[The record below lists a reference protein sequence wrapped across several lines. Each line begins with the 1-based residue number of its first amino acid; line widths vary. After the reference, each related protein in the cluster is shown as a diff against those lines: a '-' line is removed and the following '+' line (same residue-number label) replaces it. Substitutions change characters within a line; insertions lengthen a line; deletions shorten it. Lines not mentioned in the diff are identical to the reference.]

1 MAREEDIG
9 VLRRE
14 LLAICEWDKMLSYCL
29 SGDTRKLYS
38 EEVQS
43 YKARVLRRRRATAWC
58 RRVAPAR
65 AKCLPPQSDRPQPWR
80 RDRPSGFASSRS

>member
-14 LLAICEWDKMLSYCL
+14 LVAICEWDKMLSYCL

-43 YKARVLRRRRATAWC
+43 YKARVLRRREIVRKIDTLVT
-58 RRVAPAR
+58 REEKLRQTP
-65 AKCLPPQSDRPQPWR
+65 
-80 RDRPSGFASSRS
+80 